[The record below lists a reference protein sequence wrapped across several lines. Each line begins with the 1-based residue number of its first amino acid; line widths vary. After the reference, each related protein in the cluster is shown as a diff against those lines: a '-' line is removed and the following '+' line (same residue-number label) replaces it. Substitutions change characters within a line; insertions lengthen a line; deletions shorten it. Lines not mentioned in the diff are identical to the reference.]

1 MNAEQA
7 VLGAILRSNSVY
19 RAAARYI
26 TGADFANPSL
36 GAVFDGLGRLIAT
49 GETVD
54 AVAVELHFPEWGVRG
69 LSPADPWL
77 WLDAAP
83 YPQIAA
89 EVAQVVRAGALRR
102 RGTEVMTQAL
112 TDLKDTG
119 SNPAEVIERVQRG
132 LVSEARGELSSVT
145 LADVLLTPDDQ
156 DWVVPGLLERKDRL
170 ILTGHE
176 GLGKTTLVRQ
186 LLILPAAGIH
196 PFTFEPIEPVTA
208 LVVDAENTAKQ
219 WMRATRWMVKQ
230 SIRTTQQDPSQRI
243 HMSLSGRINL
253 LDPTVLGDIHRLIDQ
268 HKPGLVFIGPLYRL
282 ALQMNTDEQIAP
294 VIAAL
299 DSIRDRG
306 VALVIEAHAGH
317 AVGVN
322 GIRDVRPRGSSA
334 LLGWPEFGYGI
345 RKDTRDDAG
354 ANRFEFVAWRG
365 ARETRDWPTALRRGN
380 WELGDWPWLVDE
392 EWN

>member
-1 MNAEQA
+1 VNAEQA

-19 RAAARYI
+19 REAAKHI
-26 TGADFANPSL
+26 TGADFQNPHL
-36 GAVFDGLGRLIAT
+36 GAVFDGLGHSIAK
-49 GETVD
+49 GD
-54 AVAVELHFPEWGVRG
+54 NVEAITIEALFPAWGVRG
-69 LSPADPWL
+69 LTPADPWL

-83 YPQIAA
+83 HPFVAAQAAQII
-89 EVAQVVRAGALRR
+89 RAGSLRR
-102 RGTEVMTQAL
+102 RGGEVMSRAL
-112 TDLKDTG
+112 EDLKDTG
-119 SNPAEVIERVQRG
+119 NNPAEVIEKVQRD
-132 LVSEARGELSSVT
+132 LVSDTRNDLGSVT
-145 LADVLLTPDDQ
+145 LADVLQTPDEQ
-156 DWVVPGLLERKDRL
+156 DWIIDGLLEAKDRL

-196 PFTFEPIEPVTA
+196 PFTFLPIEPVTA

-230 SIRTTQQDPSQRI
+230 AVRTTGQDPSHRI
-243 HMSLSGRINL
+243 HMALSGRLNL
-253 LDPTVLGDIHRLIDQ
+253 LDPTTLGDIHRLIDQ
-268 HKPGLVFIGPLYRL
+268 HKPGMVFIGPLYRL
-282 ALQMNTDEQIAP
+282 ALQMNTDEQVAP

-306 VALVIEAHAGH
+306 VALIIEAHAGH
-317 AVGVN
+317 AIGVN

-345 RKDTRDDAG
+345 RKDTTEGAG
-354 ANRFEFVAWRG
+354 ANRFDLVAWRG
-365 ARETRDWPTALRRGN
+365 ARETRQWPSVLRRGN

-392 EWN
+392 WQ